1 VNGFAFRM
9 EDTMRTRALILSTA
23 VAGGA
28 LLCACAS
35 STDIAME
42 GRYEAS
48 LAQWKGVP
56 EGQLL
61 QGWGPPAMSADL
73 PDGRMLVFV
82 KRTDYVNMSAPQ
94 GYHTV
99 SAFGAPIYVQ
109 GMTAAP
115 LVPATCRT
123 SFVLHQGVVSA
134 WKFDGIGCGAAH

>member
-1 VNGFAFRM
+1 
-9 EDTMRTRALILSTA
+9 MRFQPLATPAAALCGAVLS
-23 VAGGA
+23 
-28 LLCACAS
+28 ACAS
-35 STDIAME
+35 STDLATE

-61 QGWGPPAMSADL
+61 AGWGPPAMAADL

-82 KRTDYVNMSAPQ
+82 KRTDYVNMTAPQ

-99 SAFGAPIYVQ
+99 SAFGAPIFVQ

-115 LVPATCRT
+115 LVPAACRT
-123 SFVLHQGVVSA
+123 SFVLHQGVVSS
-134 WKFDGIGCGAAH
+134 WRFDGIGCGTTR

>member
-1 VNGFAFRM
+1 
-9 EDTMRTRALILSTA
+9 MRIQPLVTSTA
-23 VAGGA
+23 ALCGT

-35 STDIAME
+35 STDVAVE

-61 QGWGPPAMSADL
+61 AGWGPPAMSAEL

-82 KRTDYVNMSAPQ
+82 KRTDYVNMTAPQ

-99 SAFGAPIYVQ
+99 SAFGAPIFVP

-115 LVPATCRT
+115 MVPATCRT
-123 SFVLHQGVVSA
+123 SFVLHEGVVSS
-134 WKFDGIGCGAAH
+134 WRFDGIGCGVAR

>member
-1 VNGFAFRM
+1 MFS
-9 EDTMRTRALILSTA
+9 L
-23 VAGGA
+23 VAPAGA
-28 LLCACAS
+28 LCGAALGACATS
-35 STDIAME
+35 GDVAME

-48 LAQWKGVP
+48 LSHWHGVT
-56 EGQLL
+56 EQKLL
-61 QGWGPPAMSADL
+61 EGWGPPAMSADL

-99 SAFGAPIYVQ
+99 TAFGAPMFVQ

-123 SFVLHQGVVSA
+123 SFVLHEGVVSS
-134 WKFDGIGCGAAH
+134 WKFDGIGCGAAHR